1 MMNRV
6 ARCLTDNVHLNRG
19 RLVGHLYLGSTLT
32 ERVSRWPDNS
42 PNNVGHRRDLIA
54 VVVLLDRVRAW
65 LPKGNRR
72 TPLGKSTLI
81 PANTEVV
88 RSWTSGTGN
97 DLERLKALFG
107 SFQSR

>member
-1 MMNRV
+1 MMNRA
-6 ARCLTDNVHLNRG
+6 ARGLIDNVQLNRD

-54 VVVLLDRVRAW
+54 VVVLLDRVHTW

-88 RSWTSGTGN
+88 RDLSSGIGN
-97 DLERLKALFG
+97 GLERLRTF
-107 SFQSR
+107 